1 MKNSYKLNFVFSPRK
16 LYNNRVNNLI
26 YKQLTK
32 KRNQMK
38 KNLVILALLAFFATG
53 MVAQA
58 PAKDKKE
65 CPKTECCKEKKEACS
80 KDKEKKCDEKKACT
94 KDKAS
99 SEKKACCEASKS

>member
-1 MKNSYKLNFVFSPRK
+1 
-16 LYNNRVNNLI
+16 
-26 YKQLTK
+26 
-32 KRNQMK
+32 MK

-65 CPKTECCKEKKEACS
+65 APKTECCKEKKEACC
-80 KDKEKKCDEKKACT
+80 KDKEKKCDDKKDCP

-99 SEKKACCEASKS
+99 TSSKK